1 MCVFLCFFIHHLQ
14 FNIFALVLYMC
25 ITLYR
30 YEIVTDWQ
38 DNQPIFRQL
47 ADKITEQIL
56 QGIWLEDS
64 ALPSVRTVSADMKI
78 NHLTVMKGYQ
88 LLVDEGIVEKRRG
101 QGMYVAKGALAQ
113 LQAKQKQ
120 HFLEQQIPEIVQ
132 TLKLLAMPLEDFI
145 NQLQQHI
152 EGDQ

>member
-1 MCVFLCFFIHHLQ
+1 MFIPFLNNYLQ
-14 FNIFALVLYMC
+14 SIYFDIVLYLC
-25 ITLYR
+25 ITLYWCG
-30 YEIVTDWQ
+30 IVTDWQ

-56 QGIWLEDS
+56 QGIWPEEH
-64 ALPSVRTVSADMKI
+64 ALPSVRSVSADMKI

-101 QGMYVAKGALAQ
+101 QGMYVTKGALAQ
-113 LQAKQKQ
+113 LQTKQKQ
-120 HFLEQQIPEIVQ
+120 RFLQQKIPEIAS
-132 TLKLLAMPLEDFI
+132 TLKLLEMPLEDFI
-145 NQLQQHI
+145 SQLKQYI